1 MTDLLRPLSTPI
13 AQTKNFEQPRRVS
26 KDLLPSA
33 SLYIFLLNDHLYVT
47 CRGGVVWWGDS
58 IGVKYVHE
66 KLSKWSQLYGGF
78 FKPSA
83 FLAERASKGV
93 KLVSSSIDSAYCT

>member
-1 MTDLLRPLSTPI
+1 MLIIGIYFR
-13 AQTKNFEQPRRVS
+13 
-26 KDLLPSA
+26 
-33 SLYIFLLNDHLYVT
+33 
-47 CRGGVVWWGDS
+47 RGGVVWWGDS
-58 IGVKYVHE
+58 IGVKYVHD

-93 KLVSSSIDSAYCT
+93 KLVRNLTKGVTAFHFAPHAV